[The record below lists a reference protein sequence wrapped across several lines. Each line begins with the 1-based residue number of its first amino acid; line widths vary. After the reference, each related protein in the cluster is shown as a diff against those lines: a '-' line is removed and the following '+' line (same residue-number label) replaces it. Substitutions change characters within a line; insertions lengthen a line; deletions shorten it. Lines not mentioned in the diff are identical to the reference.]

1 MFGPELLLV
10 LALAVFTAA
19 TARALPGRRRG
30 RLSVTAGLVD
40 PQGVR
45 TFALVG
51 AGALGLLALAVLV
64 VGVVGRP
71 GRAEGLA
78 VIGIF
83 GYTAYLPLMVLLSGW
98 LSRR

>member
-19 TARALPGRRRG
+19 LARARPGRRRRPAATG
-30 RLSVTAGLVD
+30 SGLVD
-40 PQGVR
+40 ADGVR
-45 TFALVG
+45 GFALIG

-64 VGVVGRP
+64 VGIIGRP
-71 GRAEGLA
+71 DQAEGLA
-78 VIGIF
+78 VIGMF
-83 GYTAYLPLMVLLSGW
+83 AYAAYLPLMVLLSGW